1 METKDAGTGAAVAV
15 LLVILG
21 VIIMVGVILLM
32 MWKQPGIA
40 RSPSQQSS
48 LCLPS
53 AASELSL
60 EPPFLPGC
68 GKFIQCASFFRSEA

>member
-1 METKDAGTGAAVAV
+1 METKDAGTGMAVAV

-32 MWKQPGIA
+32 MWKQPGIE
-40 RSPSQQSS
+40 RSPSQQSG
-48 LCLPS
+48 LRVPG

-60 EPPFLPGC
+60 ETPFLPGS
-68 GKFIQCASFFRSEA
+68 GQLIQSRSLFRSEA